1 MYKYLSR
8 YSFFAYAVMGLLI
21 LRAFFNALI
30 PLMDKTEARYA
41 EIARIMAESNNWI
54 TPQIDYGLPF
64 WAKPPLSTWLSA
76 LSFEMFGIHEFSARL
91 PYLLLTIVLVF
102 LIGKYAKRYQLPFF
116 LPGFILLTLP
126 EFFIHAG
133 VVSTDTVLAFSVALV
148 MLSFWE
154 ALRNKAKSYW
164 KYLIFVGFGLGLLA
178 KGPIIFILTL
188 PPLVIWVFLFK
199 KYRIV
204 FQHISWIYGGLITV
218 LIAVPWYILA
228 EQETPG
234 FIDYF
239 IVGEHF
245 KRFFDA
251 SWTGDKYGFPK
262 SQPLGMIWIFM
273 LLFAFPW
280 IQVLLKK
287 SWQNRSGLLKNKW
300 VAFLLLWLI
309 WTPLFFTIS
318 KSLIHPYIMPVMVPL
333 ALLISNWWTSIK
345 LQKPLIRLS
354 LAVPVIALLVFSYGS
369 VSKQLEYYSNTD
381 KYFIENSKQFD
392 KIYHIGRKSYSGQFY
407 SKGSIKSI
415 RIEQLESLLTTGD
428 SFCIIISKRN
438 FTKISEKIVSQLKL
452 IESNHKK
459 GIYFY
464 PKTYNGDK

>member
-8 YSFFAYAVMGLLI
+8 YSFFTYAVIGLLI

-76 LSFEMFGIHEFSARL
+76 LSFEMFGVNEFSARL
-91 PYLLLTIVLVF
+91 PYLLLSIVLVF

-126 EFFIHAG
+126 EFYIHAG
-133 VVSTDTVLAFSVALV
+133 VVSTDTALAFSVALV

-154 ALRNKAKSYW
+154 ALRQKAKSYW

-188 PPLVIWVFLFK
+188 PSLVVWVFLFK
-199 KYRIV
+199 KYKTV
-204 FQHISWIYGGLITV
+204 FEQIPWISGGFITV
-218 LIAVPWYILA
+218 LIAVPWYVLA

-251 SWTGDKYGFPK
+251 NWTGDKYGFPK
-262 SQPLGMIWIFM
+262 SQPLGMIWIF
-273 LLFAFPW
+273 LFLFALPW
-280 IQVLLKK
+280 IQVLVKK
-287 SWQNRSGLLKNKW
+287 IWQYRNGLLKNKW
-300 VAFLLLWLI
+300 AAFLLLWLL
-309 WTPLFFTIS
+309 WTPFFFTIS
-318 KSLIHPYIMPVMVPL
+318 KSLIHPYTMPVMVPL
-333 ALLISNWWTSIK
+333 ALLISHWWRSIEM
-345 LQKPLIRLS
+345 QKTLIRLS
-354 LAVPVIALLVFSYGS
+354 LIVPVIAMLAFGYGR

-381 KYFIENSKQFD
+381 KYFIESRNQDDSL
-392 KIYHIGRKSYSGQFY
+392 YHIGRKSYSGQYY
-407 SKGSIKSI
+407 SKGNIKSVT
-415 RIEQLESLLTTGD
+415 IEQLKGLLTKGE
-428 SFCIIISKRN
+428 SCYIIIPNKS
-438 FTKISEKIVSQLKL
+438 FTKIPGGIADQLQL

-459 GIYFY
+459 GIYLY
-464 PKTYNGDK
+464 QNNM